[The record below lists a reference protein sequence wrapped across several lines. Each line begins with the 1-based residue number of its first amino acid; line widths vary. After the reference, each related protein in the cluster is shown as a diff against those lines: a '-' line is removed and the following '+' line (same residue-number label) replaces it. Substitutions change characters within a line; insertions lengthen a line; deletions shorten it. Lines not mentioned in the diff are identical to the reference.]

1 MNFHAASRRGL
12 CHARLRA
19 RTAIAH
25 PAELLYRETDSQ
37 SRMKDTHGIANHL
50 TAHRQKRGFSA
61 AELARRVGISR
72 PTIYAIESGSYVPN
86 TAVALRLAR
95 TLEVGVEDLF
105 ALPSDAPAP
114 PPPTERVTLLPQPD
128 TPRAGDPMQL
138 CRVDRRLVASS
149 PSPVPWYLPTADA
162 VLLGGKAATA
172 TVQLFHGEYDLA
184 NRILVAGCDPGISVL
199 ARHVLR
205 AGVELV
211 VAQRNSSQA
220 LALLKQGVVHVAGTH
235 LRDQASGES
244 NLPAIH
250 RLFARKSVAVVSLA
264 VWEEGLVLAAGNPRS
279 VRSVADLARRDVRIV
294 NREAGAGSRLLLD
307 AELGRAGLAAR
318 QVLGYDRL
326 AAGHL
331 PAAWQVRT
339 GDADCCIATRA
350 ASRVFG
356 LDFIPLATERY
367 DLALRLQ
374 HLDHAPVAAL
384 LDTLNRA
391 SFRRELEGLG
401 GYDASAAGRRLL

>member
-1 MNFHAASRRGL
+1 VKTRVENRLAQVRKTRGVGAS
-12 CHARLRA
+12 
-19 RTAIAH
+19 
-25 PAELLYRETDSQ
+25 D
-37 SRMKDTHGIANHL
+37 
-50 TAHRQKRGFSA
+50 
-61 AELARRVGISR
+61 LARRVHVSR
-72 PTIYAIESGSYVPN
+72 QTIYAIESGSYVPN

-95 TLEVGVEDLF
+95 TLEVNVEDLF
-105 ALPSDAPAP
+105 SLPSDAPAAP
-114 PPPTERVTLLPQPD
+114 LPTEQVTLLPQPD

-138 CRVDRRLVASS
+138 CRVDRRTIASS

-162 VLLGGKAATA
+162 VLVGDVDAPARTGKAGKA

-211 VAQRNSSQA
+211 VAQRNSTQA
-220 LALLKQGVVHVAGTH
+220 LTLLKQGVVHVAGTH
-235 LRDQASGES
+235 LRDEASGES

-250 RLFARKSVAVVSLA
+250 RLFARNSVAVVSLA
-264 VWEEGLVLAAGNPRS
+264 VWEEGLVLAPGNPKS
-279 VRSVADLARRDVRIV
+279 IHSVADFARRDVSIV
-294 NREAGAGSRLLLD
+294 NREPGAGSRLLLD
-307 AELGRAGLAAR
+307 SHLDRLGLAGQKVR
-318 QVLGYDRL
+318 GYDRL
-326 AAGHL
+326 AGGHL

-350 ASRVFG
+350 AARVFG

-367 DLALRLQ
+367 DLAIRRQ
-374 HLDHAPVAAL
+374 HLDYPPVQTL

-401 GYDASAAGRRLL
+401 GYDTSAAGRRLL

>member
-1 MNFHAASRRGL
+1 
-12 CHARLRA
+12 
-19 RTAIAH
+19 
-25 PAELLYRETDSQ
+25 
-37 SRMKDTHGIANHL
+37 MKDNRKIANHL

-61 AELARRVGISR
+61 ADLAQRAGISR
-72 PTIYAIESGSYVPN
+72 QTIYAIESGSYVPN

-105 ALPSDAPAP
+105 SLTSDAPAAP
-114 PPPTERVTLLPQPD
+114 LPTEQVTLLPHPD

-138 CRVDRRLVASS
+138 CRVDRRTIASS

-162 VLLGGKAATA
+162 VLVDVPAGTGKAGKG

-235 LRDQASGES
+235 LRDEASGES

-250 RLFARKSVAVVSLA
+250 RLFARNSVAVVSLA
-264 VWEEGLVLAAGNPRS
+264 VWEEGLLLVPGNPKS
-279 VRSVADLARRDVRIV
+279 IRSVADFARRDVSIV
-294 NREAGAGSRLLLD
+294 NREPGAGSRLLLD
-307 AELGRAGLAAR
+307 AHLDRLGLAGQKVR
-318 QVLGYDRL
+318 GYDRL
-326 AAGHL
+326 AGGHL
-331 PAAWQVRT
+331 PAAWQVRS

-350 ASRVFG
+350 AARVFG
-356 LDFIPLATERY
+356 LDFIPLASERY
-367 DLALRLQ
+367 DLAIRRQ
-374 HLDHAPVAAL
+374 HLDHPPVQTL

-391 SFRRELEGLG
+391 SFRCELEGLG
-401 GYDASAAGRRLL
+401 GYDTSAAGRRLL

>member
-1 MNFHAASRRGL
+1 
-12 CHARLRA
+12 
-19 RTAIAH
+19 
-25 PAELLYRETDSQ
+25 
-37 SRMKDTHGIANHL
+37 MKDTRTIANHL

-61 AELARRVGISR
+61 ADLAHRAGISR
-72 PTIYAIESGSYVPN
+72 QTIYAIESGSYVPN

-95 TLEVGVEDLF
+95 TLEVNVEDLF
-105 ALPSDAPAP
+105 ALPSDAPAAP
-114 PPPTERVTLLPQPD
+114 LPTEQVTILPQLDP
-128 TPRAGDPMQL
+128 PRAGDPMQL
-138 CRVDRRLVASS
+138 CRVDRRTIASS
-149 PSPVPWYLPTADA
+149 PSPLPWYLPTADA
-162 VLLGGKAATA
+162 VLLGHADAPAPTA
-172 TVQLFHGEYDLA
+172 KPAKGTVQLFHSEYDLA

-250 RLFARKSVAVVSLA
+250 RLFARNSVAVVSLA
-264 VWEEGLVLAAGNPRS
+264 VWEEGLVLLPGNPKS
-279 VRSVADLARRDVRIV
+279 IRSVADFARRDIAIV
-294 NREAGAGSRLLLD
+294 NRETGAGSRLLLD
-307 AELGRAGLAAR
+307 AHLDRLGLSGEKVR
-318 QVLGYDRL
+318 GYERL

-350 ASRVFG
+350 AARVFG

-367 DLALRLQ
+367 DLAIRRP
-374 HLDHAPVAAL
+374 HLDYPPVAAL

-401 GYDASAAGRRLL
+401 GYDTSTAGSRLL

>member
-1 MNFHAASRRGL
+1 MQDN
-12 CHARLRA
+12 
-19 RTAIAH
+19 RT
-25 PAELLYRETDSQ
+25 
-37 SRMKDTHGIANHL
+37 IANHL

-61 AELARRVGISR
+61 ADLAQRAGISR
-72 PTIYAIESGSYVPN
+72 QTIYAIESGSYVPN

-95 TLEVGVEDLF
+95 TLEVSVEDLF
-105 ALPSDAPAP
+105 SLPSGAPVAVL
-114 PPPTERVTLLPQPD
+114 PTESVSLLPQQDP
-128 TPRAGDPMQL
+128 PRAGDPMQL
-138 CRVDRRLVASS
+138 CRVDRRTMASS
-149 PSPVPWYLPTADA
+149 SSPIPWYLPTADA
-162 VLLGGKAATA
+162 VLVGDAAKAAKA
-172 TVQLFHGEYDLA
+172 TVQLFHGEYDLT

-235 LRDQASGES
+235 LRDEASGES

-250 RLFARKSVAVVSLA
+250 RIFARKSVAVISLA
-264 VWEEGLVLAAGNPRS
+264 VWEEGLVLAPGNPKS
-279 VRSVADLARRDVRIV
+279 IRSVADLTRRDVSIV
-294 NREAGAGSRLLLD
+294 NREPGAGSRLLLD
-307 AELGRAGLAAR
+307 AHLTRLGLAGPKVR
-318 QVLGYDRL
+318 GYDRL
-326 AAGHL
+326 AGGHL

-350 ASRVFG
+350 AARVFG
-356 LDFIPLATERY
+356 LDFIPLASERY
-367 DLALRLQ
+367 DLAIRRH
-374 HLDHAPVAAL
+374 HLDYPPVAAL

-401 GYDASAAGRRLL
+401 GYDTSAAGRRLV

>member
-1 MNFHAASRRGL
+1 
-12 CHARLRA
+12 
-19 RTAIAH
+19 
-25 PAELLYRETDSQ
+25 
-37 SRMKDTHGIANHL
+37 MKDNRNIATHL

-61 AELARRVGISR
+61 AELAQRTGISR
-72 PTIYAIESGSYVPN
+72 QTIYAIESGSYVPN

-95 TLEVGVEDLF
+95 TLEVNVEDLF
-105 ALPSDAPAP
+105 SLPSDAPAAP
-114 PPPTERVTLLPQPD
+114 LPTEQVTLLPQPD

-138 CRVDRRLVASS
+138 CRVDRRTIASS
-149 PSPVPWYLPTADA
+149 PAPVPWYLPTADA
-162 VLLGGKAATA
+162 VLVGDVDAPARTGKAGKA

-211 VAQRNSSQA
+211 VAQRNSTQA

-235 LRDQASGES
+235 LRDEASGES

-250 RLFARKSVAVVSLA
+250 RLFARNSVAVVSLA
-264 VWEEGLVLAAGNPRS
+264 VWEEGLVLAPGNPKS
-279 VRSVADLARRDVRIV
+279 IHSVADLARRDVSIV
-294 NREAGAGSRLLLD
+294 NRETGAGSRQLLD
-307 AELGRAGLAAR
+307 AHLDRLGLAGEKVR
-318 QVLGYDRL
+318 GYGRL
-326 AAGHL
+326 AGGHL

-350 ASRVFG
+350 AARVFG
-356 LDFIPLATERY
+356 LDFIPLASERY
-367 DLALRLQ
+367 DLAIRRQ
-374 HLDHAPVAAL
+374 HLDYPPVAAL

-391 SFRRELEGLG
+391 AFRRELEGLG
-401 GYDASAAGRRLL
+401 GYDTSAAGRRLL

>member
-1 MNFHAASRRGL
+1 
-12 CHARLRA
+12 
-19 RTAIAH
+19 
-25 PAELLYRETDSQ
+25 
-37 SRMKDTHGIANHL
+37 MKDNRKIANHL

-61 AELARRVGISR
+61 ADLAQRAGISR
-72 PTIYAIESGSYVPN
+72 QTIYAIESGSYVPN

-105 ALPSDAPAP
+105 SLTSDAPAAP
-114 PPPTERVTLLPQPD
+114 LPTEQVTLLPHPD

-138 CRVDRRLVASS
+138 CRVDRRTIASS

-162 VLLGGKAATA
+162 VLVDVPARTGKAGKG

-235 LRDQASGES
+235 LRDEASGES

-250 RLFARKSVAVVSLA
+250 RLFARNSVAVVSLA
-264 VWEEGLVLAAGNPRS
+264 VWEEGLLLAPGNPKS
-279 VRSVADLARRDVRIV
+279 IRSVADFARRDVSIV
-294 NREAGAGSRLLLD
+294 NREPGAGSRLLLD
-307 AELGRAGLAAR
+307 AHLDRLGLAGQKVR
-318 QVLGYDRL
+318 GYDRL
-326 AAGHL
+326 AGGHL
-331 PAAWQVRT
+331 PAAWQVRS

-350 ASRVFG
+350 AARVFG
-356 LDFIPLATERY
+356 LDFIPLASERY
-367 DLALRLQ
+367 DLAIRRQ
-374 HLDHAPVAAL
+374 HLDHPPVQTL

-401 GYDASAAGRRLL
+401 GYDTSAAGRRLL

>member
-1 MNFHAASRRGL
+1 
-12 CHARLRA
+12 
-19 RTAIAH
+19 
-25 PAELLYRETDSQ
+25 
-37 SRMKDTHGIANHL
+37 MKDNRNIANHL

-61 AELARRVGISR
+61 AELAQRAGISR
-72 PTIYAIESGSYVPN
+72 QTIYAIESGSYVPN

-95 TLEVGVEDLF
+95 TLEVSVEDLF
-105 ALPSDAPAP
+105 SIAADAPAAP
-114 PPPTERVTLLPQPD
+114 LSTEQVTLLPQPD
-128 TPRAGDPMQL
+128 SSRAGDPMQL
-138 CRVDRRLVASS
+138 CRVDRRTVASS

-162 VLLGGKAATA
+162 VLIGAPGRIGKAARG
-172 TVQLFHGEYDLA
+172 TVQLFHGESDLA
-184 NRILVAGCDPGISVL
+184 NRILVAGCDPGVSVL

-235 LRDQASGES
+235 LRDEASGES

-250 RLFARKSVAVVSLA
+250 RLFARKQAAVVSLA
-264 VWEEGLVLAAGNPRS
+264 VWEEGLVLAPGNPKS
-279 VRSVADLARRDVRIV
+279 IRSVADLARRDVTIV
-294 NREAGAGSRLLLD
+294 NREPGAGCRILLD
-307 AELGRAGLAAR
+307 TRLRGLGLTG
-318 QVLGYDRL
+318 QNVHGYDRL

-331 PAAWQVRT
+331 PAAWQVRS

-350 ASRVFG
+350 AARVFG
-356 LDFIPLATERY
+356 LDFIPLASERY
-367 DLALRLQ
+367 DLAIRRR
-374 HLDHAPVAAL
+374 HLDYPPVVTL

-401 GYDASAAGRRLL
+401 GYDTSAAGRRLL

>member
-1 MNFHAASRRGL
+1 
-12 CHARLRA
+12 
-19 RTAIAH
+19 
-25 PAELLYRETDSQ
+25 
-37 SRMKDTHGIANHL
+37 MKDTRTIANHL

-61 AELARRVGISR
+61 ADLAHRAGISR
-72 PTIYAIESGSYVPN
+72 QTIYAIESGSYVPN

-95 TLEVGVEDLF
+95 TLEVNVEDLF
-105 ALPSDAPAP
+105 ALPSDAPAAP
-114 PPPTERVTLLPQPD
+114 LPTEQVTILPRPAP
-128 TPRAGDPMQL
+128 PRAGDPMQL
-138 CRVDRRLVASS
+138 CRVDRRTIASS
-149 PSPVPWYLPTADA
+149 PSPLPWSLPTADA
-162 VLLGGKAATA
+162 VLLGHADAPAPTA
-172 TVQLFHGEYDLA
+172 KPAKGTVQLFHSEYDLA

-250 RLFARKSVAVVSLA
+250 RLFARNSVAVVSLA
-264 VWEEGLVLAAGNPRS
+264 VWEEGLVLPPGNPKS
-279 VRSVADLARRDVRIV
+279 IRSVADFARRDIAIV
-294 NREAGAGSRLLLD
+294 NRETGAGSRLLLD
-307 AELGRAGLAAR
+307 AHLDRLGLAGEKVR
-318 QVLGYDRL
+318 GYDRL

-350 ASRVFG
+350 AARVFG

-367 DLALRLQ
+367 DLAIRRP
-374 HLDHAPVAAL
+374 HLDYPPVAAL

-401 GYDASAAGRRLL
+401 GYDTTTAGRRLL